1 MPLIS
6 SLREVRPSNS
16 RTKIAT
22 WWGFYTALDN
32 DLYAWLI
39 CDPPANKV
47 EAKDKREKKGLLR
60 YTNATGS
67 TSLRRH
73 VEDHHKT
80 AHANALKRLAEKG
93 SLIASEPRKEK
104 VKSSSTLDNLLVAHK
119 KYSETSISQI
129 RHNRDLVL
137 LIAKSALPLSIVEN
151 MYFRSYVH
159 IYNPRIKMP
168 SRRKLSSELIP
179 EFIKDVFEKFVT
191 PKIAQMDTD
200 STTFDLWMSKG
211 CEGIFDLI
219 LHGIDKNF
227 KKHQLHLRMLEC
239 GSTRGVDLAGVLKP
253 ELEKHGLLHKLL
265 ACVKDGG
272 SNLRTCTSVLR
283 TVTDCRPM
291 GIEHCF

>member
-272 SNLRTCTSVLR
+272 SNLRTCTSV
-283 TVTDCRPM
+283 
-291 GIEHCF
+291 